1 MNTKY
6 KILLLKEQK
15 KIGEVVA
22 NPDFSDIKI
31 YITLSMQKEYK
42 PVLERLIRNIIEREK
57 LNCSYNNLRI
67 KNSTKMFWAIFT
79 QSLMLDLGI
88 LITE

>member
-42 PVLERLIRNIIEREK
+42 PVLESLIRNIIEREK